1 MAIDP
6 PGIMASVNVYDAH
19 AARRQGGW
27 IQHGALALRR
37 RTSFMNNKHHKLV
50 AAAVLAS
57 AIVTAG
63 CSTEMFNQA
72 NNTLKTVQSAGKAVG
87 DVRLPTA
94 AIATA
99 LGGLELVQVLS
110 KDSSAGII
118 AAGGG
123 NIIAA
128 GGMNFGV
135 LQAAPASPSPTPPAI
150 AFSGAEKTV
159 EVNEHGVKAK
169 VTYSSK
175 LGNDNRSLISTI
187 KEFSGDTNGY
197 NIVVKGATFTY
208 KINSGA
214 TKGGMT
220 SFDLGEAGKLTK
232 GDFALSIEKLTLNVE
247 DPMPDN
253 SSNIGKFV
261 LTKTGGF
268 KFDAD
273 LGVAANKIK
282 ATAKITEPG
291 KDPKTVSFGED
302 NPNFTEEA
310 ATSAAQ

>member
-1 MAIDP
+1 
-6 PGIMASVNVYDAH
+6 
-19 AARRQGGW
+19 
-27 IQHGALALRR
+27 
-37 RTSFMNNKHHKLV
+37 MNNKHHKLV

-150 AFSGAEKTV
+150 AFSGEEKTV

-208 KINSGA
+208 EISTG
-214 TKGGMT
+214 TIKGKT
-220 SFDLGEAGKLTK
+220 SFDLGEPGKLTK
-232 GDFALSIEKLTLNVE
+232 GDFALTIKRLSLKVV
-247 DPMPDN
+247 DPLPDN
-253 SSNIGKFV
+253 EERIGDFE
-261 LTKTGGF
+261 LTKSGGF
-268 KFDAD
+268 EFKAD
-273 LGVAANKIK
+273 LGVAASKIK

-291 KDPKTVSFGED
+291 KDPKMVSFGED

-310 ATSAAQ
+310 ATPAAK